1 MGAPP
6 LEAFKILVWGQR
18 EPELQ
23 HNTLALVAA
32 QDVNK

>member
-1 MGAPP
+1 VGAPP